1 MTLLYLKELKTRSRD
16 RTYEANLVNEYQ
28 VKVCKMS
35 VDISVFICS
44 SHSMIRLNIMS

>member
-16 RTYEANLVNEYQ
+16 RIFEANLVNEYQ
-28 VKVCKMS
+28 KVCKMS
-35 VDISVFICS
+35 VDISVFIHS